1 MPTEQQPAGTNPAL
15 STQCETMRTT
25 NDATKPTRSDD
36 HVSTVAQAGV
46 IATNPVGSAVCEAIA
61 TRVHPQPTNAPAR
74 SPFMHCHK
82 SWTPSYN
89 VDKAK
94 DLSHSIAPTRQQQRP
109 NRSWHTVC
117 EART

>member
-46 IATNPVGSAVCEAIA
+46 IATNPVGSAGCEAIA
-61 TRVHPQPTNAPAR
+61 TRVHPQPTSTRTCEEPVHALPQV
-74 SPFMHCHK
+74 
-82 SWTPSYN
+82 
-89 VDKAK
+89 VD
-94 DLSHSIAPTRQQQRP
+94 
-109 NRSWHTVC
+109 TVIQC
-117 EART
+117 

>member
-1 MPTEQQPAGTNPAL
+1 
-15 STQCETMRTT
+15 
-25 NDATKPTRSDD
+25 
-36 HVSTVAQAGV
+36 
-46 IATNPVGSAVCEAIA
+46 
-61 TRVHPQPTNAPAR
+61 
-74 SPFMHCHK
+74 MHCHK

-117 EART
+117 DART